1 MRVKRWFRCVSS
13 TLLLMESLDQRVVSA
28 QAVAEVAEREP
39 GAERP
44 GLALGV
50 ALAAIGLFIATL
62 ILQQPAFLVAA
73 LVLLALSVWCKIQSR
88 FLSTAGIAIIA
99 LAVVWLLL
107 NRYWLYAGVTVLCG
121 LLGGFVGG
129 RKSG

>member
-1 MRVKRWFRCVSS
+1 
-13 TLLLMESLDQRVVSA
+13 MESLDQRVVSA
-28 QAVAEVAEREP
+28 QAVAEVAERES
-39 GAERP
+39 GGERP
-44 GLALGV
+44 GLALVV
-50 ALAAIGLFIATL
+50 ALAAMGLFAATV

-73 LVLLALSVWCKIQSR
+73 LVLLALAVWCKIQSR
-88 FLSTAGIAIIA
+88 FLNTAGIAIIA